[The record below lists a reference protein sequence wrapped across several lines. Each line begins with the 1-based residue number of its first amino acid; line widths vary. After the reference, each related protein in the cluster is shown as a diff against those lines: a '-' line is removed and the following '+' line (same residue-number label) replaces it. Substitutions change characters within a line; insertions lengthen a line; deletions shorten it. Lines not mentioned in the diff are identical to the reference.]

1 MMRWHRFV
9 GAYVA
14 SKGALNAMT
23 LSLARALAPNIR
35 VNAICSG
42 YMDTAWFEKGLG
54 AAAAERIRDTV
65 KSNMP
70 LRVAPT
76 GVDIANASGSLPPQ
90 IRQPDR

>member
-1 MMRWHRFV
+1 
-9 GAYVA
+9 
-14 SKGALNAMT
+14 
-23 LSLARALAPNIR
+23 
-35 VNAICSG
+35 
-42 YMDTAWFEKGLG
+42 MDTAWFEKGLG

-76 GVDIANASGSLPPQ
+76 GVDIANASVSLPPQ